1 MATSAITDTQKV
13 DLLFKKN
20 FGYGRTAANV
30 STTAEVV
37 ASPPPLRGDLLWL
50 QADKILLAPGPVK
63 DIVVEHKG
71 DTAVK
76 LVPATTNK
84 LAGSTTDIFQ
94 AYRANDGTVDL
105 KNWISADFGAQYS
118 PVLYMVDADTVPSNL
133 NPGTLLSPDGTGGD
147 GQWVFD
153 CQSGVLNFIN
163 NTIPGIKLAPSPN
176 TFTDQKTLYLRAYR
190 YVGTMGVQN
199 LAVQGPPGPAGP
211 AGPDGI
217 SGPSGPVGPSG
228 PLQSGVNNGNYLYW
242 NASASAWV
250 VGGDESVYLGKG
262 AGVDSGAAGPG
273 NVAIGTATAPA
284 GQHKDAIAIGRGAGT
299 ASVLDAQSEA
309 AVAIGALA
317 GSDAGQ
323 GSVAIGAAAGY
334 SNGVYG
340 VSVGSA
346 SQSIGSSAV
355 SVGYGA
361 TATGNN
367 SIVINATGVQLT
379 AATAST
385 CCIAPIASA
394 TSTTGLNALCYNP
407 ATFEVVATAPSYLYA
422 SNARWE
428 SQVNT
433 SSVVHF
439 DTYVSSPG
447 WTVITLPSAPPTSTS
462 YFGNRY
468 TCIAPGVYVC
478 TFTATIR
485 VSIADN
491 QISSIGIEVVSGALR
506 KEVGNS
512 AVSTPSNRTSPV
524 TVVCMVELLA
534 GDSIQCACNA
544 SGLLTRVTS
553 TDSAGSFTAVRIG
566 GITPIPITESA

>member
-50 QADKILLAPGPVK
+50 QADKILLTPGPVK

-94 AYRANDGTVDL
+94 AYRANDGSVDL

-118 PVLYMVDADTVPSNL
+118 PVLYMVDADTAPSNL

-176 TFTDQKTLYLRAYR
+176 TFTDKKTLYLRAYR

-199 LAVQGPPGPAGP
+199 LAVQGPVGPVGPDGIPGPAG
-211 AGPDGI
+211 AMGA
-217 SGPSGPVGPSG
+217 SG
-228 PLQSGVNNGNYLYW
+228 PLPSGVHDGNYLYW
-242 NASASAWV
+242 NASAWA
-250 VGGDESVYLGKG
+250 VGGDESVYLGGG
-262 AGVDSGAAGPG
+262 AGVGGIGGSGAAGPG
-273 NVAIGTATAPA
+273 NVAIGTATAAA
-284 GQHKDAIAIGRGAGT
+284 GQHIDAIAIGRGAGT
-299 ASVLDAQSEA
+299 ASVLDAQSES

-317 GSDAGQ
+317 GGDAGKE
-323 GSVAIGAAAGY
+323 SVAIGAAAGQF
-334 SNGVYG
+334 NGVYG

-346 SQSIGSSAV
+346 SQSKGSSAV

-385 CCIAPIASA
+385 CRIAPIAAASSA
-394 TSTTGLNALCYNP
+394 TGLNPLCYNP
-407 ATFEVVATAPSYLYA
+407 GTFEVVTTAPSYLYA
-422 SNARWE
+422 SNAFWDPLYVYNSFIVRFRTCVASAGWT
-428 SQVNT
+428 V
-433 SSVVHF
+433 SSVVTF
-439 DTYVSSPG
+439 PVTSSLY
-447 WTVITLPSAPPTSTS
+447 T
-462 YFGNRY
+462 GNRY
-468 TCIAPGVYVC
+468 MCRVPGVYEC
-478 TFTATIR
+478 TFSAT
-485 VSIADN
+485 VQVPN
-491 QISSIGIEVVSGALR
+491 QTYQVASIGIEVVSAPGALP
-506 KEVGNS
+506 KNVASS
-512 AVSTPSNRTSPV
+512 AVDVLPGETV
-524 TVVCMVELLA
+524 TVTTIGVVQLEA
-534 GDSIQCACNA
+534 GESIQCVCTSEAK
-544 SGLLTRVTS
+544 LLAIRYAG
-553 TDSAGSFTAVRIG
+553 SAGSFTAVRIG
-566 GITPIPITESA
+566 GIPA